1 MPTNGETFYPKPGH
15 WKETPLWVFFPNNY
29 ITELNRSHK
38 LILYRSIRLWK
49 AFYYF
54 KLTMKLSEIHPCTFL
69 EERNEFWLLGE
80 NVYVTQFCLGAKISS
95 NFRLF
100 YKCFYNSRCAGLK
113 HCVRLYP
120 NTGTTLDLTRK
131 YLRWR
136 ASLSLNEPVTS
147 EIFIWNAFETSMVSL
162 KIYCVSNHWLNIYIL
177 RLPVSVCV
185 C

>member
-1 MPTNGETFYPKPGH
+1 MGYYYLNPTRRSDLTATKTPMFSSTWSITFNFFSKSFNYCSTVSILNAHKWWDILPQT
-15 WKETPLWVFFPNNY
+15 WPLERDSFVSFFFFFPNNY

-95 NFRLF
+95 SFRLF
-100 YKCFYNSRCAGLK
+100 YKCFYSSPLCWAETLCAAI
-113 HCVRLYP
+113 P
-120 NTGTTLDLTRK
+120 
-131 YLRWR
+131 
-136 ASLSLNEPVTS
+136 
-147 EIFIWNAFETSMVSL
+147 
-162 KIYCVSNHWLNIYIL
+162 
-177 RLPVSVCV
+177 
-185 C
+185 